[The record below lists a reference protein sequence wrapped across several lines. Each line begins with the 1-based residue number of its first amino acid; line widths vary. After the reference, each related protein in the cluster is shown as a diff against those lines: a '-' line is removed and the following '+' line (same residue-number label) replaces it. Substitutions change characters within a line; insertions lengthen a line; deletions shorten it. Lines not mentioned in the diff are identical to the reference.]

1 MKYLK
6 RFNENLDNNSGKIH
20 IPEAYSG
27 VRMELGEFA
36 SPEDIMD
43 SYNTTVARED
53 VPQLTGYWD
62 GIFYT
67 EDDVDTTLDAV
78 LDELN
83 YAIGLDSSESFVFES
98 KDGRPKLYNELV
110 RPLKDLYNESD
121 DKTKETFKDLSNDLF
136 RNPKI
141 IVNMFTDKI
150 SKFKNLDELI
160 KSLKSFLKAVGD
172 LKK

>member
-6 RFNENLDNNSGKIH
+6 RFNENLDNNSDKIH
-20 IPEAYSG
+20 ILEAYSG

-83 YAIGLDSSESFVFES
+83 YAIGLD
-98 KDGRPKLYNELV
+98 
-110 RPLKDLYNESD
+110 
-121 DKTKETFKDLSNDLF
+121 NDE
-136 RNPKI
+136 
-141 IVNMFTDKI
+141 M
-150 SKFKNLDELI
+150 
-160 KSLKSFLKAVGD
+160 
-172 LKK
+172 

>member
-6 RFNENLDNNSGKIH
+6 RFNENLDNNSDKIH
-20 IPEAYSG
+20 IPGAYSG

-43 SYNTTVARED
+43 TYNNTVARED

-83 YAIGLDSSESFVFES
+83 YAIGLD
-98 KDGRPKLYNELV
+98 
-110 RPLKDLYNESD
+110 
-121 DKTKETFKDLSNDLF
+121 NDE
-136 RNPKI
+136 
-141 IVNMFTDKI
+141 M
-150 SKFKNLDELI
+150 
-160 KSLKSFLKAVGD
+160 
-172 LKK
+172 

>member
-6 RFNENLDNNSGKIH
+6 RFNENLDNSDKIH

-43 SYNTTVARED
+43 TYNNTVARED
-53 VPQLTGYWD
+53 IPQLTGYWD

-121 DKTKETFKDLSNDLF
+121 DKTKETFKDLSNNLF
-136 RNPKI
+136 KNPKD

-150 SKFKNLDELI
+150 SKFKTLDELT
-160 KSLKSFLKAVGD
+160 KSLKSFLKIVDD

>member
-6 RFNENLDNNSGKIH
+6 RFNENLDNNSDKIH
-20 IPEAYSG
+20 IPEEYSG

-36 SPEDIMD
+36 SPEDIIGA
-43 SYNTTVARED
+43 YNTTVEEGT
-53 VPQLTGYWD
+53 PLISYSD
-62 GIFYT
+62 GTFYN
-67 EDDVDTTLDAV
+67 EDDMDISVDVV

-83 YAIGLDSSESFVFES
+83 YAIGLDSSESFIFES

-110 RPLKDLYNESD
+110 RPLKDLYNKSD
-121 DKTKETFKDLSNDLF
+121 DKTKETLKNLSDELF
-136 RNPKI
+136 ENPKD
-141 IVNMFTDKI
+141 IVNMFTGKI
-150 SKFKNLDELI
+150 SKFKTLDELI

>member
-6 RFNENLDNNSGKIH
+6 RFNENLDNNSDKIH
-20 IPEAYSG
+20 IPEVYSG

-43 SYNTTVARED
+43 SYNTTVEEGT
-53 VPQLTGYWD
+53 PLISYSD
-62 GIFYT
+62 GTFYN
-67 EDDVDTTLDAV
+67 EDDMDISVDVV

-83 YAIGLDSSESFVFES
+83 YAIGLDSSESFIFES

-121 DKTKETFKDLSNDLF
+121 DKTKETLKYLSYDLF
-136 RNPKI
+136 RNPKDI
-141 IVNMFTDKI
+141 INMFTGKI
-150 SKFKNLDELI
+150 SKFKTLDELT
-160 KSLKSFLKAVGD
+160 KSLKSFLKAVDD